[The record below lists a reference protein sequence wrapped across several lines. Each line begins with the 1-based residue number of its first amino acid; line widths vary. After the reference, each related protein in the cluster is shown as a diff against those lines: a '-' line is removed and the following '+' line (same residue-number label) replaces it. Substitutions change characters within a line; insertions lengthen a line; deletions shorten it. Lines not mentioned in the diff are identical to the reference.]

1 MPTLNPG
8 QSNIVRGTF
17 SADCTT
23 ETDLIRNQQKMPAIR
38 QMLERVEQRQLTT
51 LLTSGAVGPYGID
64 VKKPSKLGKIKEGQL
79 IGDSSLRFN
88 VMGRIQKTATI
99 LSQVGSTE
107 TDGTFQLLMKDN
119 YIYKGQM
126 CAFYGNRFS
135 ALAMSEPQKVSGGW
149 LYTFQHPQKE
159 IFVWGT
165 HVASQPNGTYTCFPS
180 TTGYGEKSLKG
191 YGRDHFPDTFIV
203 DMTTQ
208 RKTVAISGDAA
219 TDVLWYEYMSSN
231 GPVKG
236 WKFEKVR
243 QAEAQWAMENE
254 YAKIFG
260 ISSMKNADGSRAS
273 VSNLV
278 DTETGNYIIMGDGI
292 EEQIS
297 GGNEIFGSGVNG
309 EATEDDFVD
318 AMKLLTKQS
327 NGTGGV
333 NIVFM
338 TGIDGYYNAQ
348 RKMARFVLAQNA
360 QLMQQVQ
367 GGAEIEVGY
376 HITKMSFAGSTVCFV
391 QHPLF
396 DDELRFPERGADG
409 QLIMS
414 STYIGGDLGSFM
426 DGVNGPNV
434 EIIAKGAHGVNR
446 SNITTTI
453 NGMTGLPGDAIT
465 EEDAWKYAMLK
476 QDLVVVYNTKRW
488 CVIRKAA

>member
-8 QSNIVRGTF
+8 QTNLVRGTF
-17 SADCTT
+17 SADCTL
-23 ETDLIRNQQKMPAIR
+23 ESDLIRNQQKFPAIR
-38 QMLERVEQRQLTT
+38 QMLERVDQRQLTT
-51 LLTSGAVGPYGID
+51 LLTSGAIGPYGID
-64 VKKPSKLGKIKEGQL
+64 INKPTKFGKIKEGQA
-79 IGDSSLRFN
+79 IGDNSLRFN
-88 VMGRIQKTATI
+88 VMGRIQKATTI
-99 LSQVGSTE
+99 LSQVGGTNA
-107 TDGTFQLLMKDN
+107 DGTFQLIMKDN

-126 CAFYGNRFS
+126 VVFYGNRFS
-135 ALAMSEPQKVSGGW
+135 AMTMSEPTKVAAGW
-149 LYTFQHPQKE
+149 LYSFQHPQKE
-159 IFVWGT
+159 IFVFAT
-165 HVASQPNGTYTCFPS
+165 HVAAQPSGTYTCFPS

-191 YGRDHFPDTFIV
+191 YGRDQFPDTFIV

-208 RKTVAISGDAA
+208 RKTVSISGDAA

-243 QAEAQWAMENE
+243 QAESQWAMENE

-260 ISSMKNADGSRAS
+260 ISTMKNSDGSRAG
-273 VSNLV
+273 VANLT
-278 DTETGNYIIMGDGI
+278 DNETGNGIIMGDGI

-297 GGNEIFGSGVNG
+297 GGNELYGSGVNG

-327 NGTGGV
+327 STSTTGV
-333 NIVFM
+333 NIIFM

-348 RKMARFVLAQNA
+348 KKMARFIATQNA
-360 QLMQQVQ
+360 QLKQDVT

-376 HITKMSFAGSTVCFV
+376 HITKMNFAGSSVSFV

-396 DDELRFPERGADG
+396 DDELRFPERGNDG

-426 DGVNGPNV
+426 DSNI
-434 EIIAKGAHGVNR
+434 EIIPKGAYGINR

-453 NGMTGLPGDAIT
+453 NGMTGLPGDALS
-465 EEDAWKYAMLK
+465 EEDAWKMAMLK
-476 QDLVVVYNTKRW
+476 QDLLVIYNTKKW
-488 CVIRKAA
+488 IIIRKGF

>member
-8 QSNIVRGTF
+8 QTNLVRGTF
-17 SADCTT
+17 SADCTL
-23 ETDLIRNQQKMPAIR
+23 ESDLIRNQQKFPAIR
-38 QMLERVEQRQLTT
+38 QMLERVDQRQLTT
-51 LLTSGAVGPYGID
+51 LLTSGAIGPYGID
-64 VKKPSKLGKIKEGQL
+64 INKPTKFGKIKEGQA
-79 IGDSSLRFN
+79 IGDNSLRFN
-88 VMGRIQKTATI
+88 VMGRIQKASVI
-99 LSQVGSTE
+99 ISQVGT
-107 TDGTFQLLMKDN
+107 TAVDGTFQLIMKDN

-126 CAFYGNRFS
+126 VVFYGNRFS
-135 ALAMSEPQKVSGGW
+135 AMTMSEPTKVASGF
-149 LYTFQHPQKE
+149 LYSFQHPQKE
-159 IFVWGT
+159 QFVFAT
-165 HVASQPNGTYTCFPS
+165 HVAAQPSGTFTCFPS

-191 YGRDHFPDTFIV
+191 YGRDQFPDTFIV

-208 RKTVAISGDAA
+208 RKTVSISGDAA

-260 ISSMKNADGSRAS
+260 ISTMKNSDGSRSTA
-273 VSNLV
+273 SNLI
-278 DTETGNYIIMGDGI
+278 DTETGNGIIMGDGI

-297 GGNEIFGSGVNG
+297 GGNELYGSGVNG
-309 EATEDDFVD
+309 EATEDDFID
-318 AMKLLTKQS
+318 SMRLLTKQS
-327 NGTGGV
+327 STSTTGI
-333 NIVFM
+333 NILFM

-348 RKMARFVLAQNA
+348 RKMARFIATQNA
-360 QLMQQVQ
+360 QLKQDVT

-376 HITKMSFAGSTVCFV
+376 HIMKMNFAGSSVSFV

-396 DDELRFPERGADG
+396 DDELRFPERGNDG

-426 DGVNGPNV
+426 DSNI
-434 EIIAKGAHGVNR
+434 EIIPKGAYGINR

-453 NGMTGLPGDAIT
+453 NGMTGLPGDALT
-465 EEDAWKYAMLK
+465 EEDAWKMAMLK
-476 QDLVVVYNTKRW
+476 QDLLVIYNTKKW
-488 CVIRKAA
+488 IIIRKGF

>member
-8 QSNIVRGTF
+8 QTNLVRGTF
-17 SADCTT
+17 SADCTL
-23 ETDLIRNQQKMPAIR
+23 ESDLIRNQQKFPAIR
-38 QMLERVEQRQLTT
+38 QMLERVDQRQLTT

-64 VKKPSKLGKIKEGQL
+64 LNKPTKFGKIKEGQA
-79 IGDSSLRFN
+79 IGDNSLRFN
-88 VMGRIQKTATI
+88 VMGRIQKSSQI
-99 LSQVGSTE
+99 LSQVGSSG
-107 TDGTFQLLMKDN
+107 TDGSFQLIMKDN
-119 YIYKGQM
+119 YIYKGQIVV
-126 CAFYGNRFS
+126 FYGNRYS
-135 ALAMSEPQKVSGGW
+135 AMTMSEPTKVASGW
-149 LYTFQHPQKE
+149 LYSFQHPQKE
-159 IFVWGT
+159 NFVWAT
-165 HVASQPNGTYTCFPS
+165 VVAAQPSGSYTCFPS

-191 YGRDHFPDTFIV
+191 YGRDQFPDTFIV
-203 DMTTQ
+203 DMTIQ

-260 ISSMKNADGSRAS
+260 ISTMKNTDGSRAAI
-273 VSNLV
+273 SNLI
-278 DTETGNYIIMGDGI
+278 DNETGNGIIMGDGI

-297 GGNEIFGSGVNG
+297 GGNEIYGSGVNG
-309 EATEDDFVD
+309 EATEDDFID

-327 NGTGGV
+327 STSTVGV
-333 NIVFM
+333 NIIFM

-348 RKMARFVLAQNA
+348 RKMARFIAAQNA
-360 QLMQQVQ
+360 QLLQSVV

-376 HITKMSFAGSTVCFV
+376 HIMKMNFAGSSVSFV

-396 DDELRFPERGADG
+396 DDELRFPERGNDG

-426 DGVNGPNV
+426 DSNI
-434 EIIAKGAHGVNR
+434 EIIPKGAYGVNR
-446 SNITTTI
+446 SNVQTTI

-465 EEDAWKYAMLK
+465 EEDAWKMAMLK
-476 QDLVVVYNTKRW
+476 QDLLVIYNTKKW
-488 CVIRKAA
+488 MIIRKGM

>member
-8 QSNIVRGTF
+8 QTNLVRGTF
-17 SADCTT
+17 SADCTL
-23 ETDLIRNQQKMPAIR
+23 ESDLIRNQQKFPAIR
-38 QMLERVEQRQLTT
+38 QMLERVDQRQLTT
-51 LLTSGAVGPYGID
+51 LLTSGAVGPYGINLSKPTKFGK
-64 VKKPSKLGKIKEGQL
+64 VKESQA
-79 IGDSSLRFN
+79 IGDNSYRFN
-88 VMGRIQKTATI
+88 VMGRIQKAATI
-99 LSQVGSTE
+99 ISQVGSSGS
-107 TDGTFQLLMKDN
+107 DGTFQLIAKDN
-119 YIYKGQM
+119 YAYKGQM
-126 CAFYGNRFS
+126 CVFYGNRYS
-135 ALAMSEPQKVSGGW
+135 AMVMSEPTKVAAGW
-149 LYTFQHPQKE
+149 LYSFQHPQKE
-159 IFVWGT
+159 VFSWAT
-165 HVASQPNGTYTCFPS
+165 HVAAQGTGTYTFFPS

-191 YGRDHFPDTFIV
+191 YGRDQFPDTFIV

-260 ISSMKNADGSRAS
+260 ISTMKNTDGSRAA
-273 VSNLV
+273 VANLV
-278 DTETGNYIIMGDGI
+278 DNETGNGIIMGDGI

-297 GGNEIFGSGVNG
+297 GGNELYGSGVNG
-309 EATEDDFVD
+309 EATEDDFID

-327 NGTGGV
+327 DSSVSGV

-376 HITKMSFAGSTVCFV
+376 HITRMNFAGSSVCFV

-396 DDELRFPERGADG
+396 DDELRFPERGNDG

-426 DGVNGPNV
+426 DSNI
-434 EIIAKGAHGVNR
+434 EIIPKGAYGVNR
-446 SNITTTI
+446 SDVKTTI

-465 EEDAWKYAMLK
+465 EEDAWKMAMLK
-476 QDLVVVYNTKRW
+476 QDLLVIYNTKRW
-488 CVIRKAA
+488 CIIRKSA

>member
-8 QSNIVRGTF
+8 QTALVRGTY
-17 SADCTT
+17 SADCTL
-23 ETDLIRNQQKMPAIR
+23 ETDLIRNQQKFPAIR
-38 QMLERVEQRQLTT
+38 QMLERVDQRQLTT

-64 VKKPSKLGKIKEGQL
+64 LKKPTKFGKVKEGQA
-79 IGDSSLRFN
+79 IGDNSLRFN
-88 VMGRIQKTATI
+88 VMGRIQKASTI
-99 LSQVGSTE
+99 LSQVGSSGS
-107 TDGTFQLLMKDN
+107 DGTFQLIMQDN

-126 CAFYGNRFS
+126 CVFYGNRYS
-135 ALAMSEPQKVSGGW
+135 AMAMSEPTKVAAGW
-149 LYTFQHPQKE
+149 LYSFKHPQE
-159 IFVWGT
+159 EVFSWAT
-165 HVASQPNGTYTCFPS
+165 HVAAQGTGTFTCFPS
-180 TTGYGEKSLKG
+180 TTGYSEKSLKG
-191 YGRDHFPDTFIV
+191 YGRDQFPDTFIV
-203 DMTTQ
+203 DMTIQ
-208 RKTVAISGDAA
+208 RKTVKISGDAA
-219 TDVLWYEYMSSN
+219 TDVLWYEYMGSN

-260 ISSMKNADGSRAS
+260 ISTMKNSDGTRAT
-273 VSNLV
+273 VSKLQ
-278 DTETGNYIIMGDGI
+278 DPDTGNYIIMGDGI

-297 GGNEIFGSGVNG
+297 AGNELFGSGVNG
-309 EATEDDFVD
+309 EATEDDFID

-327 NGTGGV
+327 STSAVGV

-348 RKMARFVLAQNA
+348 RKMARFVAAQNGT
-360 QLMQQVQ
+360 LMQQVQ

-376 HITKMSFAGSTVCFV
+376 HIMKLNFAGSSVSFV

-396 DDELRFPERGADG
+396 DDELRFPERGVDG

-426 DGVNGPNV
+426 DANI
-434 EIIAKGAHGVNR
+434 EIIPKGAYGVNR
-446 SNITTTI
+446 SNVQTTI

-465 EEDAWKYAMLK
+465 EEDAWTMAMLK
-476 QDLVVVYNTKRW
+476 QDLIVIYDSKKW
-488 CVIRKAA
+488 AIIRKSK

>member
-8 QSNIVRGTF
+8 QTNLVRGTF
-17 SADCTT
+17 SADCTL
-23 ETDLIRNQQKMPAIR
+23 ESDLIRNQQKFPAIR
-38 QMLERVEQRQLTT
+38 QMLERVDQRQLTT

-64 VKKPSKLGKIKEGQL
+64 INKPTKFGKIKEGQA
-79 IGDSSLRFN
+79 IGDNSLRFN
-88 VMGRIQKTATI
+88 VMGRIQKSSTI
-99 LSQVGSTE
+99 ISQVGATAA
-107 TDGTFQLLMKDN
+107 DGTFQLIMKDN
-119 YIYKGQM
+119 YIYKGQVVV
-126 CAFYGNRFS
+126 FYGNRFS
-135 ALAMSEPQKVSGGW
+135 AMTMSEPTKVAAGW

-159 IFVWGT
+159 AFVWGT
-165 HVASQPNGTYTCFPS
+165 HVAAQPSGTYTCFPS

-191 YGRDHFPDTFIV
+191 YGRDQFPDTFIV
-203 DMTTQ
+203 DMTIQ
-208 RKTVAISGDAA
+208 RKTVSISGDAA

-260 ISSMKNADGSRAS
+260 ISTMKNSDGSRAA
-273 VSNLV
+273 VSNLT
-278 DTETGNYIIMGDGI
+278 DNETGNGIIMGDGI

-297 GGNEIFGSGVNG
+297 GGNEIYGSGVNG

-327 NGTGGV
+327 STSTTGV
-333 NIVFM
+333 NIIFM

-348 RKMARFVLAQNA
+348 RKMARFVAAQNA
-360 QLMQQVQ
+360 SLLQSVQ

-376 HITKMSFAGSTVCFV
+376 HIMKMNFAGSSVSFV

-396 DDELRFPERGADG
+396 DDELRFPERGNDG

-426 DGVNGPNV
+426 DSNI
-434 EIIAKGAHGVNR
+434 EIIPKGAYGVNR
-446 SNITTTI
+446 SNVQTTI

-465 EEDAWKYAMLK
+465 EEDAWKLAFLK
-476 QDLVVVYNTKRW
+476 QDLLVIYNTKKW
-488 CVIRKAA
+488 MIIRKSA

>member
-8 QSNIVRGTF
+8 QTNLVRGTF
-17 SADCTT
+17 SADCTL
-23 ETDLIRNQQKMPAIR
+23 ETDLIRNQQKFPAIR
-38 QMLERVEQRQLTT
+38 QMLERVDQRQLTT

-64 VKKPSKLGKIKEGQL
+64 ITKPTKFGKIKEGQA
-79 IGDSSLRFN
+79 IGDTALRFN
-88 VMGRIQKTATI
+88 VMGRIQRPSTI
-99 LSQVGSTE
+99 LAQQGSTAA
-107 TDGTFQLLMKDN
+107 DGTFQLIMKDN
-119 YIYKGQM
+119 LIYKGAM
-126 CAFYGNRFS
+126 VVFNGNRFS
-135 ALAMSEPQKVSGGW
+135 ALCMAEPAKIAAGW

-159 IFVWGT
+159 IFVFAT
-165 HVASQPNGTYTCFPS
+165 HVALQANGTYTCFAS

-191 YGRDHFPDTFIV
+191 YGRDFFPDTYIV

-219 TDVLWYEYMSSN
+219 ADVLWYEYMASN

-260 ISSMKNADGSRAS
+260 ISSMKNADGTRANQ
-273 VSNLV
+273 SNLV
-278 DTETGNYIIMGDGI
+278 DFETGNQIIMGDGI

-297 GGNEIFGSGVNG
+297 GGNELFGSGVNG
-309 EATEDDFVD
+309 EATEDDFID

-327 NGTGGV
+327 STSTTGV

-348 RKMARFVLAQNA
+348 RKMARFIAAQNA
-360 QLMQQVQ
+360 QLLQSVA
-367 GGAEIEVGY
+367 GGDDIEVGY
-376 HITKMSFAGSTVCFV
+376 HIMKLNFAGSSVCFV

-396 DDELRFPERGADG
+396 DDEARFTERGSDG

-426 DGVNGPNV
+426 DSNI
-434 EIIAKGAHGVNR
+434 EIMAKGANGVNR
-446 SNITTTI
+446 SNVQTTI
-453 NGMTGLPGDAIT
+453 NGMTGLPGDAIS
-465 EEDAWKYAMLK
+465 EEDAWRMAMLK
-476 QDLVVVYNTKRW
+476 QDLLVIYNTKKW
-488 CVIRKAA
+488 AIIRKGM